1 MRGKVAAALHR
12 SLARPPPCACV
23 RVPQAGGG
31 GEAAGYLQLP
41 VMRLT
46 TLWRLPGMKSGMHS
60 APQLSW
66 NCAPQQERQHD
77 DKAARDRHRS
87 SACRPPCSLRASRA
101 RLWGPAHIGFVGE
114 QRQARVRHL
123 L

>member
-1 MRGKVAAALHR
+1 LRGKVAAALHW

-66 NCAPQQERQHD
+66 NCAPQQELG
-77 DKAARDRHRS
+77 AARASGSYLKGVDSMMR
-87 SACRPPCSLRASRA
+87 AVSLNLATA
-101 RLWGPAHIGFVGE
+101 
-114 QRQARVRHL
+114 
-123 L
+123 